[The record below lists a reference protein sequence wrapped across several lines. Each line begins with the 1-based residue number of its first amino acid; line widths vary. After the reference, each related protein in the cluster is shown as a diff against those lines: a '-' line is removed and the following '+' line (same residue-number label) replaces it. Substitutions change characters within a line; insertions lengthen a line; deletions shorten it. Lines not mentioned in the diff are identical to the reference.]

1 MYSKGTR
8 QGHMAYRLAHPIP
21 SRPSSDVRRRPS
33 LSITAQ
39 AAVSHLVPAHSA
51 ARGLCR
57 SHLPPLLMS
66 ALPTSGPVQS
76 TLSVRHLCARSSI
89 VLAGNCVWAGDAYG
103 LANCDP
109 YTRLASGLLAG
120 PEGMCYCG
128 PAVHTLFI
136 GSTRM
141 AGDDDFIKSGK
152 EGGAGLGLGGP
163 AF

>member
-1 MYSKGTR
+1 MCVCGTVYSKATR

-21 SRPSSDVRRRPS
+21 SCPSSDVRRRPS

-51 ARGLCR
+51 APGLCR

-66 ALPTSGPVQS
+66 ALAYVQS

-89 VLAGNCVWAGDAYG
+89 VLAGNCVWAGDAHG

-109 YTRLASGLLAG
+109 YTAEAG
-120 PEGMCYCG
+120 
-128 PAVHTLFI
+128 A
-136 GSTRM
+136 
-141 AGDDDFIKSGK
+141 AG
-152 EGGAGLGLGGP
+152 
-163 AF
+163 